1 MRRNWFCLFTVRR
14 KKSLTALFSLSLF
27 SIMSPFIDSE
37 IRRRCQY
44 NGSTKSIQSD
54 GNYQPYVD
62 DHFLN
67 CCPCYEGLQYLT
79 QRPALKW
86 DHCQHSSRQTQ
97 YLSVSKVHTVLKNK
111 YAYCIHGL
119 WVHVSP
125 IILCWL
131 ALSHRL
137 SEQLLK
143 NLSEKKSSYPTKLK
157 KLPPSFP
164 TLLSCQ
170 KSQTKLFSSSCSHS
184 LLNIISSI
192 LLSLLTVLHGEKMGR
207 KDHWSNK
214 SQEFRGTSVL

>member
-1 MRRNWFCLFTVRR
+1 MTPLCTSCNATDSGHWRNRRHFKAAWPIFILSAKLTTTSVVIDFASSLSE
-14 KKSLTALFSLSLF
+14 KSLTALFSLSLF
-27 SIMSPFIDSE
+27 SIMGPFVDSE

-131 ALSHRL
+131 AFSHRL

-143 NLSEKKSSYPTKLK
+143 NLS
-157 KLPPSFP
+157 
-164 TLLSCQ
+164 
-170 KSQTKLFSSSCSHS
+170 
-184 LLNIISSI
+184 
-192 LLSLLTVLHGEKMGR
+192 
-207 KDHWSNK
+207 
-214 SQEFRGTSVL
+214 